1 MSASVRLL
9 LALFSFSLLLT
20 SSAAAEPIRKLAH
33 RDRLYDAAALGGELF
48 IVGHPG
54 LLLTSS
60 DKGKTFSR
68 RSLPTRDALFSI
80 AFNDKGFGAIVGRSG
95 LVFVSADKGKTWSK
109 HEAKAAGEEQAEHLF
124 AVDVLDDGVIVAVG
138 EFGAIMRSEDQG
150 KTWSRQPYSAVRPK
164 SAEELADSEGRSRL
178 SMEEENEGAIEE
190 ARLTSVHFADAQR
203 GFIVGEFGLVLISE
217 DGGKSWNRQD
227 AGAEVLLFDVSVVSR
242 DHVVA
247 VGSEGVV
254 VETLDGGSTWQRRET
269 GTHEHLYGVSANGE
283 RTVVSGAGGVVLRG
297 KRGAER
303 LEPIPT
309 DVHTW
314 LVSIAFVDA
323 NNGIVVGGRGY
334 ILGTTDGGAHYQN
347 VFGE

>member
-9 LALFSFSLLLT
+9 LALLSFLIT
-20 SSAAAEPIRKLAH
+20 SSAWAEPIRKLAH
-33 RDRLYDAAALGGELF
+33 RDRLYDAATLGGELF
-48 IVGHPG
+48 VVGHPG

-60 DKGKTFSR
+60 DQGKTFVR
-68 RSLPTRDALFSI
+68 RTLPTRDALFSI
-80 AFNDKGFGAIVGRSG
+80 AFNDQGLGAIVGRSG
-95 LVFVSADKGKTWSK
+95 LVLISADKGKTWSQ

-138 EFGAIMRSEDQG
+138 EFGVIMRSEDQG
-150 KTWSRQPYSAVRPK
+150 KTWSRQPYSAARPK
-164 SAEELADSEGRSRL
+164 TAEELAASESRSRI

-190 ARLTSVHFADAQR
+190 ARLTSVRFADTQR

-217 DGGKSWNRQD
+217 DGGKSWNRQN

-254 VETLDGGSTWQRRET
+254 VETLDGGTTWQKRES
-269 GTHEHLYGVSANGE
+269 GTHEHLYGVSANAE
-283 RTVVSGAGGVVLRG
+283 RMVVSGAGGTILRG
-297 KRGAER
+297 TRAAPP
-303 LEPIPT
+303 LEPVRT

-314 LVSIAFVDA
+314 LVSVAFFDDKTGIIA
-323 NNGIVVGGRGY
+323 GGRGY
-334 ILGTTDGGAHYQN
+334 VLRTTDGGAHYKN